1 MSSRSVAIVTGVI
14 LAGLALIEW
23 RPWTKWGHGES
34 GVSAAEVSAPQI
46 GVQGDISVISP
57 KVPEGLIAQFVPPAS
72 GFQSTQPQVSQS
84 QASQPQQAQSLPKLR
99 QEATT
104 VVIAE
109 KNDAPKQA
117 IRAQLSPVQFT
128 TIVSEING
136 KVSALP
142 VREGE
147 TFADGQLL
155 VSFDCALQE
164 AQLQKVT
171 AQLQIAQRKYET
183 NRKLLERGSV
193 SKVETE
199 NSASELDRAR
209 AEVKEL
215 SILLSKCRIDAPYK
229 GKVVEQKVR
238 ALQFV
243 QVGQPL
249 MEILDNSL
257 MELEFIAPSAWMPW
271 IKVGQKFQ
279 ISIDETNKSYP
290 AQVTRI
296 GAKIDSVS
304 QTVKVVAVVDGAFP
318 ELSPGMSGTVHIE
331 AALKEKI

>member
-1 MSSRSVAIVTGVI
+1 MNTRFVAIVTVVI
-14 LAGLALIEW
+14 LATLALVEW
-23 RPWTKWGHGES
+23 RPWAKKGVDATSVSVASLVERSGES
-34 GVSAAEVSAPQI
+34 RGEVTT
-46 GVQGDISVISP
+46 
-57 KVPEGLIAQFVPPAS
+57 VPPVVVAS
-72 GFQSTQPQVSQS
+72 TAPNNTPRQLVSS
-84 QASQPQQAQSLPKLR
+84 
-99 QEATT
+99 
-104 VVIAE
+104 VVVAE
-109 KNDAPKQA
+109 KSEAPKQA

-128 TIVSEING
+128 SIVSEING
-136 KVSALP
+136 KISELS

-147 TFADGQLL
+147 TFSRGQLL

-164 AQLQKVT
+164 AQLQKVK
-171 AQLQIAQRKYET
+171 AQMQIAQRKYDT
-183 NRKLLERGSV
+183 NRKLLDRGAV

-199 NSASELDRAR
+199 NSASELDRAS

-215 SILLSKCRIDAPYK
+215 TILLSKCRIEAPYK

-243 QVGQPL
+243 QAGQPL

-257 MELEFIAPSAWMPW
+257 MELEFIAPSAWMSW
-271 IKVGQKFQ
+271 IKPGEKFQ

-304 QTVKVVAVVDGAFP
+304 QTVKVAAVIDGEFP
-318 ELSPGMSGTVHIE
+318 ELSPGMSGTVNIE
-331 AALKEKI
+331 AALK

>member
-1 MSSRSVAIVTGVI
+1 MVRPVVVAEAVAPNSVPRQ
-14 LAGLALIEW
+14 LAL
-23 RPWTKWGHGES
+23 
-34 GVSAAEVSAPQI
+34 
-46 GVQGDISVISP
+46 
-57 KVPEGLIAQFVPPAS
+57 
-72 GFQSTQPQVSQS
+72 
-84 QASQPQQAQSLPKLR
+84 
-99 QEATT
+99 T
-104 VVIAE
+104 VVVAE
-109 KNDAPKQA
+109 KSEASKQA

-136 KVSALP
+136 KISELS

-147 TFADGQLL
+147 TFANRQLL

-164 AQLQKVT
+164 AQLQKVK
-171 AQLQIAQRKYET
+171 AQMQIAQRKYDT
-183 NRKLLERGSV
+183 NRKLLDRGAV

-199 NSASELDRAR
+199 NSASELDRAS

-215 SILLSKCRIDAPYK
+215 TILLSKCRIEAPYK
-229 GKVVEQKVR
+229 GKVVEQKAR

-243 QVGQPL
+243 QAGQPL

-257 MELEFIAPSAWMPW
+257 MELEFIAPSAWMSW
-271 IKVGQKFQ
+271 IRTGQKFQ

-304 QTVKVVAVVDGAFP
+304 QTVKVAAVIDGEFP
-318 ELSPGMSGTVHIE
+318 ELSPGMSGTVHIDV
-331 AALKEKI
+331 ALK

>member
-1 MSSRSVAIVTGVI
+1 MSTRLVSIVAGVL
-14 LAGLALIEW
+14 LAGFALLEW
-23 RPWTKWGHGES
+23 RPWTKWES
-34 GVSAAEVSAPQI
+34 VNAGVNEMTSGTPLVGVPGQI
-46 GVQGDISVISP
+46 QVVSP
-57 KVPEGLIAQFVPPAS
+57 KVPEGVSAQPVV
-72 GFQSTQPQVSQS
+72 QMQQVQP
-84 QASQPQQAQSLPKLR
+84 QPQQQPPVR
-99 QEATT
+99 QPAST
-104 VVIAE
+104 VVVAE
-109 KNDAPKQA
+109 KNEAPKQA

-136 KVSALP
+136 KISALP

-147 TFADGQLL
+147 TFAEGQLI

-183 NRKLLERGSV
+183 NQKLLDRGSV

-199 NSASELDRAR
+199 NSASEFDRAS

-215 SILLSKCRIDAPYK
+215 TILLSKCRIDAPYK

-243 QVGQPL
+243 QVGQPM

-290 AQVTRI
+290 AQVTRL

-304 QTVKVVAVVDGAFP
+304 QTVKVAAVIDGEFS
-318 ELSPGMSGTVHIE
+318 ELSPGMSGTVHLE